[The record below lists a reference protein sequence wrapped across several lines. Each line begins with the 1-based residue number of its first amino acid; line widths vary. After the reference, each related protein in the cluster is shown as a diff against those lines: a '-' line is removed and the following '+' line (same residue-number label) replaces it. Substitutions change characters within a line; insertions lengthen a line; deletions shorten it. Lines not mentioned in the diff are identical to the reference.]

1 MAPATAAT
9 TSSATA
15 ATCGLKAEAEVTQE
29 HAATTSANINPDAFW
44 LDLSMVIMLTDG
56 YGSYPGRALAQV
68 CQSARHHCG
77 GKPIRFHTVQFPSN
91 GSRGQVMEQ
100 IAESVRQQAAGDDFA
115 AKSSFLHSIDGTF
128 DHTNLNA
135 RAPWSFFW
143 RNKSSAP
150 EKPVCNMQFSV
161 VSCTGMHV

>member
-15 ATCGLKAEAEVTQE
+15 ATCDLSLEAFYNAVPKDLLQEITSCRAVATPCGSSLKAEAEVTQE
-29 HAATTSANINPDAFW
+29 HAATTFANINPDAFW

-77 GKPIRFHTVQFPSN
+77 GNLTGSPCLISCGIPS
-91 GSRGQVMEQ
+91 
-100 IAESVRQQAAGDDFA
+100 
-115 AKSSFLHSIDGTF
+115 
-128 DHTNLNA
+128 
-135 RAPWSFFW
+135 P
-143 RNKSSAP
+143 
-150 EKPVCNMQFSV
+150 
-161 VSCTGMHV
+161 